1 MNLLGRLALV
11 VWKYIPSFAKWFDNR
26 FVIPPAREVDPQ
38 LTEKS
43 ILKTSKYLSD
53 EERNMYKQKFFME
66 VVRDTFRET
75 YRQGG
80 EGSWEEM
87 RILGEDWGF
96 NLEDIET
103 QGIKLFYGT
112 DDRNTPI
119 SMGRYM
125 QARLKGAE
133 LIEFKGK
140 THFTIDADD
149 NGEAILREIL
159 LQ

>member
-1 MNLLGRLALV
+1 
-11 VWKYIPSFAKWFDNR
+11 
-26 FVIPPAREVDPQ
+26 
-38 LTEKS
+38 
-43 ILKTSKYLSD
+43 
-53 EERNMYKQKFFME
+53 MYKQKFFMH

-96 NLEDIET
+96 NLEDIEM

-112 DDRNTPI
+112 DDRNIPI

-125 QARLKGAE
+125 QERLKGAE
-133 LIEFKGK
+133 LVEFKGK

-149 NGEAILREIL
+149 NGEAILRRIL
-159 LQ
+159 QQ